1 MDIARQIGG
10 VCTTELKGVWGYK
23 EEVHS
28 KNCDLCEYGDYN
40 NHLRQCCKM
49 IDDTSL
55 EITGDEWD
63 FVKRMG
69 CGTFIPV
76 RDGNPRKYPKKPESK

>member
-1 MDIARQIGG
+1 
-10 VCTTELKGVWGYK
+10 
-23 EEVHS
+23 
-28 KNCDLCEYGDYN
+28 
-40 NHLRQCCKM
+40 M

-76 RDGNPRKYPKKPESK
+76 REGNPRKYPKKPESK